1 MKYIINGACKSVI
14 GNIRENNEDNYY
26 FDFKTLKEDN
36 EGNNKIK
43 VTQFENVDNV
53 ICSVFDGMGGEA
65 KGERASY
72 LASMT
77 LKEYIQ
83 KNTNK
88 EFNWEEYIELSNE
101 KICEEMPQNKRMGT
115 TLAAVQFLENEINI
129 CNLGDSRI
137 YGLKNKTIEQLS
149 QDHTDAKLHE
159 KLNLNTKNKPRLTQ
173 HLGIR
178 KEEMVLKPYINKY
191 DYNRFNK
198 ILICTDG
205 LTDML
210 EDKEIEQIMSKR
222 ISAKDIVNELLEK
235 ALEKGG
241 TDNITVIVLEI
252 KKEKKI
258 NYKKVVLLV
267 VIVIAMLIIIFVTI
281 SNNSFRIIKDEYS
294 GPIMVGQSYNFEYKG
309 NVSIEFSNNNVEYKD
324 RKITAINEGTT
335 TITITDKNGKT
346 LYTKTIKVFPN
357 Q

>member
-1 MKYIINGACKSVI
+1 
-14 GNIRENNEDNYY
+14 
-26 FDFKTLKEDN
+26 
-36 EGNNKIK
+36 
-43 VTQFENVDNV
+43 
-53 ICSVFDGMGGEA
+53 
-65 KGERASY
+65 
-72 LASMT
+72 
-77 LKEYIQ
+77 
-83 KNTNK
+83 
-88 EFNWEEYIELSNE
+88 
-101 KICEEMPQNKRMGT
+101 
-115 TLAAVQFLENEINI
+115 
-129 CNLGDSRI
+129 
-137 YGLKNKTIEQLS
+137 
-149 QDHTDAKLHE
+149 
-159 KLNLNTKNKPRLTQ
+159 
-173 HLGIR
+173 
-178 KEEMVLKPYINKY
+178 
-191 DYNRFNK
+191 
-198 ILICTDG
+198 
-205 LTDML
+205 ML

-222 ISAKDIVNELLEK
+222 ISAKDIVNELVEK